1 MESALRASGR
11 FKRQDQSVSALLNE
25 GVGAF
30 FGLAHGWSPSWI
42 EATDLNENVTRSSL
56 GSVALNIADLAEH
69 AIDAVPDRVAL
80 ISGDEQLTYA
90 QLEEKANRLAHYL
103 IDQGVKKDD
112 KVGLY
117 CRNRI
122 EIVIAMLGIVKAGA
136 ILVNVNFRYVEGEL
150 KYLFENSD
158 MVALVH
164 ERRYADRVAN
174 VLPETP
180 NVKTI
185 LAVEDGSDD
194 DFQRYGG
201 VEFYSAL
208 EQGSPDR
215 DFGERSADDIYLLY
229 TGGTTGFPKG
239 VMWRHE
245 DIYRVLFGGTDFA
258 TGEFVKDEY
267 DLAKAAAENPP
278 MIRYPIPPMIHG
290 ATQSATWMS
299 LFSGQT
305 MVLAPEFDADEVW
318 QTIEKHKVNLL
329 FFTGDAMARPL
340 LDALTKLHDGGHEPD
355 LSSLFLLASTA
366 ALFSTS
372 IKEKFLELLPNR
384 VITDSIG
391 SSETGFGGTSIVAK
405 GQSHTGG
412 PRVTIDHRTVVLDE
426 DGNEVKP
433 GSGVRGMIAKK
444 GNIPVGY
451 YKDEKKTAET
461 FKTFNGVRYAIP
473 GDYAEVDEDGSV
485 TMLGR
490 GSQSINSGGEKIYP
504 EEVEAALKGHPDVFD
519 ALGGRC
525 ARRALRQ
532 LRRRR
537 RAPPPR
543 HQPVAGRTRHVRAP
557 GDRGIQSAAQGLVGR
572 RDPPD
577 TGRQARLPVGQG
589 HHRGAARR
597 RRARQPCGNRNLMRT
612 ELCDRFGIDYPIFV
626 FTPSEKVAA
635 AVSKAGGLGVLG
647 CVRFN
652 EADDL
657 ENVLC
662 WMDENTDGKPYG
674 VDIVMPAK
682 VPQEG
687 SAVDIDKL
695 IPQSHRDFVTKTL
708 ADLGV
713 PPLPD
718 DEERNEGVL
727 GWLHSVARSH
737 VEVALQASDQAD
749 RQRARLAARRT
760 SSTRRT
766 RPACRW
772 PRWRA
777 APSTRSATSR
787 TASTSWWRRATRPAA
802 TPVRSVRW
810 CCGRKSLTR
819 LAVRR
824 PCWRRAASAPAGRW
838 PPRWRSARK
847 ASGWA
852 RRSSRPPNTT
862 SATASRAACRRFRR
876 RCCGPTPATRCAA
889 GSTPASPR
897 AC

>member
-1 MESALRASGR
+1 
-11 FKRQDQSVSALLNE
+11 
-25 GVGAF
+25 
-30 FGLAHGWSPSWI
+30 
-42 EATDLNENVTRSSL
+42 
-56 GSVALNIADLAEH
+56 VALNIADLAEH

-80 ISGDEQLTYA
+80 ICADEQITYG

-180 NVKTI
+180 DVKTT
-185 LAVEDGSDD
+185 LVVEDGSDVKD
-194 DFQRYGG
+194 EAFQRYGG

-208 EQGSPDR
+208 EQGSPER
-215 DFGERSADDIYLLY
+215 DFGERSADEIYLLY

-267 DLAKAAAENPP
+267 DLAKAAAANPP

-299 LFSGQT
+299 IFSGQT
-305 MVLAPEFDADEVW
+305 TVLAPEFNADEVW
-318 QTIEKHKVNLL
+318 RAIHGHKVNLL

-340 LDALTKLHDGGHEPD
+340 LDALQAAHDKGEDYD

-372 IKEKFLELLPNR
+372 IKEKLLELLPNR

-405 GQSHTGG
+405 GEHHMGG

-426 DGNEVKP
+426 HGNEVKP
-433 GSGVRGMIAKK
+433 GSGVRGVIAKK

-473 GDYAEVDEDGSV
+473 GDYAEVEEDGSV

-490 GSQSINSGGEKIYP
+490 GSVSINSGGEKIYP

-519 ALGGRC
+519 AL
-525 ARRALRQ
+525 
-532 LRRRR
+532 
-537 RAPPPR
+537 
-543 HQPVAGRTRHVRAP
+543 V
-557 GDRGIQSAAQGLVGR
+557 VGVP
-572 RDPPD
+572 DP
-577 TGRQARLPVGQG
+577 
-589 HHRGAARR
+589 
-597 RRARQPCGNRNLMRT
+597 
-612 ELCDRFGIDYPIFV
+612 RFGQH
-626 FTPSEKVAA
+626 VAA
-635 AVSKAGGLGVLG
+635 VVQPREGAHPTLAELDAFVRSEIAGYKVPRSLWFVDEVKRSPAGKPDY
-647 CVRFN
+647 RWAKDQT
-652 EADDL
+652 EERPADDVHA
-657 ENVLC
+657 N
-662 WMDENTDGKPYG
+662 
-674 VDIVMPAK
+674 
-682 VPQEG
+682 
-687 SAVDIDKL
+687 
-695 IPQSHRDFVTKTL
+695 
-708 ADLGV
+708 
-713 PPLPD
+713 
-718 DEERNEGVL
+718 
-727 GWLHSVARSH
+727 H
-737 VEVALQASDQAD
+737 VG
-749 RQRARLAARRT
+749 
-760 SSTRRT
+760 
-766 RPACRW
+766 
-772 PRWRA
+772 
-777 APSTRSATSR
+777 
-787 TASTSWWRRATRPAA
+787 
-802 TPVRSVRW
+802 TP
-810 CCGRKSLTR
+810 T
-819 LAVRR
+819 
-824 PCWRRAASAPAGRW
+824 
-838 PPRWRSARK
+838 
-847 ASGWA
+847 
-852 RRSSRPPNTT
+852 
-862 SATASRAACRRFRR
+862 
-876 RCCGPTPATRCAA
+876 
-889 GSTPASPR
+889 
-897 AC
+897 